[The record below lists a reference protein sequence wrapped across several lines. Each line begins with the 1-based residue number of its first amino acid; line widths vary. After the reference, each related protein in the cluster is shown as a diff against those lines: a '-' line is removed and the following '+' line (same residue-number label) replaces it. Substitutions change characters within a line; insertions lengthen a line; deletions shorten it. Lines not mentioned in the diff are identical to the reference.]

1 VKDAERYPRISRMV
15 RVLFVCMGNI
25 WSLIQK
31 HTATEL
37 RFRSLLTGGVQEVRL
52 ERVARG

>member
-1 VKDAERYPRISRMV
+1 VIVVV
-15 RVLFVCMGNI
+15 RVLYVCIGNI

-37 RFRSLLTGGVQEVRL
+37 RFRSLLTDGVHTIGL
-52 ERVARG
+52 ERLARG

>member
-52 ERVARG
+52 ERLARG

>member
-1 VKDAERYPRISRMV
+1 
-15 RVLFVCMGNI
+15 MGNI

-37 RFRSLLTGGVQEVRL
+37 RFRGRLTGSVQEVWL
-52 ERVARG
+52 ERLAGG

>member
-1 VKDAERYPRISRMV
+1 MV

-25 WSLIQK
+25 WSLVQK

-37 RFRSLLTGGVQEVRL
+37 KFRSLLVEGMQVVRCERATGDYSGSQ
-52 ERVARG
+52 